1 MNTRRPQLFLPS
13 EIVDANATSS
23 APIDP
28 LAKLEK
34 GLADLTVRFQANEAA
49 LAEIHRRQDEAAR
62 GKASP
67 KALPRPL
74 RVLRRRLRQFG
85 LWSDGRA
92 KKADL
97 GGVLGAARALAPTP
111 IKPFFDKLAPYEAW
125 MAANR
130 VTAASV
136 EDLRTALASAA
147 ALPRISILTPVF
159 NTRPDYLQ
167 ETVRSVLGQIY
178 DNWQLCLVDDG
189 STSPETIAALA
200 AVEGSDPRILVHRR
214 ATNGG
219 ISNATNEAAE
229 IATGEILLFLDH
241 DDLLTPDCLA
251 ELALY
256 YSAHPAADLVYS
268 DDDKIDDSGRRYAPQ
283 FKPDWSP
290 VLLLSFMYLSH
301 ALTVRRSLFL
311 ALGGFRSRFDGS
323 QDYDFALRAAEH
335 ARHVGH
341 VPRILYHWR
350 AAPGSTA
357 VSGDAKPES
366 FRAGREAV
374 QEALD
379 RRGVQAV
386 ARQPDWAAEAK
397 VGMFS
402 LDFPDDGPSV
412 TLVVPTYN
420 RADLLGDCIAS
431 LKQTTYSNY
440 EVLII
445 DNGSDE
451 ADALALLAELAQAPR
466 TTVLRVPRRPEGFNF
481 SALMNKAVAAAS
493 GEYVLFLNN
502 DTSVINPRWLSQ
514 MVGYG
519 QIEGVGCVGA
529 QLRFGDDSVQ
539 HAGIV
544 HGLND
549 GLVGHAFRH
558 APTHDWGYMGFIRTA
573 REYSGVT
580 AACMLTR
587 RDLFIESR
595 GFDVSN
601 FAVAYN
607 DVDYCFRLVEDGY
620 SCVYCPDALL
630 FHYEGKTRGY
640 SDNPIEVANLR
651 RLYGDWRDPWY
662 NPNLSLDSD
671 RFEIGAR
678 RLPMRARRPV
688 RAVFISHNLSREGA
702 PNTLF
707 DLIAGLKA
715 AGIVDPLVLSPRDGP
730 LRDDYEQLDVDVR
743 LFTEPAR
750 EAAAFESGLE
760 RLAKVI
766 QGWKAEVVVAN
777 TLRVFYGVNAA
788 ARAETPAIWLQH
800 ESEPWETYFDY
811 LEPGV
816 RSFAYAAFGQAYR
829 TTYVAEAT
837 RRAWTGV
844 QTRQSSQII
853 RHGVPPVRLAEEVGR
868 WSRDAARAA
877 LGVRED
883 ETVLCL
889 LGTVCRRKGQLDLA
903 QAIKPVMAASARPV
917 RCFIAGAVAEADYE
931 EQIRAVVAEVSGGD
945 QALTVTGSVADMAPY
960 YAAADVI
967 VCTSRMESAPRVM
980 IEAMAFALPIVT
992 TPVFGIPEMV
1002 RLGINALF
1010 YSPGDVDD
1018 LAQTLLSLVS
1028 DPERGRTM
1036 GKAGAAVLASL
1047 PGYRDM
1053 VETYAQ
1059 IIREAALLKDD
1070 RPTF

>member
-13 EIVDANATSS
+13 EIFDANATVS
-23 APIDP
+23 ASVDP

-34 GLADLTVRFQANEAA
+34 GLADLTVRLQASEAA
-49 LAEIHRRQDEAAR
+49 LAEIHRRQDEATR
-62 GKASP
+62 LKAAP
-67 KALPRPL
+67 KTLPRPL

-97 GGVLGAARALAPTP
+97 DGVLGVARALAPTP

-125 MAANR
+125 MASNR
-130 VTAASV
+130 VTTASI

-147 ALPRISILTPVF
+147 VLPTISILTPVF

-167 ETVRSVLGQIY
+167 EMAGSVLGQVY
-178 DNWQLCLVDDG
+178 DSWQLCLVDDG
-189 STSPETIAALA
+189 STSPETIATLA
-200 AVEGSDPRILVHRR
+200 TLEDSDPRILVHRR
-214 ATNGG
+214 ETNGG
-219 ISNATNEAAE
+219 ISNATNDAAE

-251 ELALY
+251 EIALY
-256 YSAHPAADLVYS
+256 YSVHPEADLVYS

-323 QDYDFALRAAEH
+323 QDYDFVLRAVEQ

-350 AAPGSTA
+350 AVPGSTA

-379 RRGVQAV
+379 RRGVKAI

-412 TLVVPTYN
+412 TLIVPTYN
-420 RADLLGDCIAS
+420 RADLLRDCIKS

-440 EVLII
+440 DVLIV

-451 ADALALLAELAQAPR
+451 ADAVALLAELARAPR

-481 SALMNKAVAAAS
+481 SALMNEAVAKAC

-529 QLRFGDDSVQ
+529 LLRFGDESVQ

-558 APTHDWGYMGFIRTA
+558 AAPHDWGYMGFIRTA

-580 AACMLTR
+580 AACMLTLR
-587 RDLFIESR
+587 KIFIESG

-620 SCVYCPDALL
+620 SCIYCPDAVL

-640 SDNPIEVANLR
+640 SDNPSEVANLR

-662 NPNLSLDSD
+662 NPNLSLDND
-671 RFEIGAR
+671 RFEIGTR
-678 RLPMRARRPV
+678 RLPMRANRPV

-715 AGIVDPLVLSPRDGP
+715 AGTVVPLVLSPRDGP
-730 LRDDYEQLDVDVR
+730 LRDDYEQRGIDVR

-750 EAAAFESGLE
+750 EAAAFESGVE
-760 RLAKVI
+760 RIAKVI
-766 QGWKAEVVVAN
+766 QGWGAEVVIAN

-788 ARAETPAIWLQH
+788 VQAGTSAIWLQH

-829 TTYVAEAT
+829 TTYVADAT

-844 QTRQSSQII
+844 QTRQSAQTI
-853 RHGVPPVRLAEEVGR
+853 RHGVPPARLAEEVGR
-868 WSRDAARAA
+868 WTRDAARAA
-877 LGVRED
+877 LSVRED

-903 QAIKPVMAASARPV
+903 QAIKSVMTASARPV
-917 RCFIAGAVAEADYE
+917 RCFIVGAVAEPDYE
-931 EQIRAVVAEVSGGD
+931 ERIRATLAEVPGS
-945 QALTVTGSVADMAPY
+945 ATAVTVTGSVVDMAPY

-980 IEAMAFALPIVT
+980 IEAMAFGLPIVT

-1002 RLGINALF
+1002 RAGVNALF
-1010 YSPGDVDD
+1010 YSPGDIDG
-1018 LAQTLLSLVS
+1018 LAQALLSLIS
-1028 DPERGRTM
+1028 APERGRGM